1 MVNHDE
7 LREMM
12 QRRVEEILLAVERE
26 RSREEEAKNREIAMR
41 FWNKKTSKVS

>member
-12 QRRVEEILLAVERE
+12 ERRVEQILQAVERE
-26 RSREEEAKNREIAMR
+26 KSWEEESKNREIALR
-41 FWNKKTSKVS
+41 FWNKKNTKVS